1 VLAAFARET
10 STIRLGSGVILL
22 PLAHPRHIV
31 EEACVVDVLSHGRL
45 TLGLGAGNFPN
56 EFRIFGVD
64 IADRA
69 RAMDEGVAF
78 VKAGLAGGRQLD
90 GAWVNV
96 PPVQRPI
103 PLLLGGLTRPA
114 IERAARLADGH
125 FVYAF
130 ADVHDTLGTMYQD
143 LIAPAM
149 QHHNRHPDDFRLI
162 FGSVLWASDDAERE
176 WREVVGPAFHY
187 QQRKYEEWEDG
198 VASAGGYAF
207 GGDVD
212 QLRHGQLVGRPTEV
226 VEQLLALHEVY
237 PFDEAVFWARL
248 PGVPLS
254 LALENLER
262 FAAEVAP
269 ALAKL

>member
-1 VLAAFARET
+1 
-10 STIRLGSGVILL
+10 
-22 PLAHPRHIV
+22 
-31 EEACVVDVLSHGRL
+31 VDVLSHGRL

-78 VKAGLAGGRQLD
+78 VKAGLAGGRLPD

-262 FAAEVAP
+262 VAAEVAP
-269 ALAKL
+269 ALAEL